1 MSENSIINDDYI
13 DEDKAYQFLNKGYDG
28 LNLLPGLED
37 PITTATAA
45 EVLGVSIPTIERM
58 LQDKQI
64 KLTRKSILAYIFNH
78 FLFQRPVMEQGEELE
93 YTGDN

>member
-13 DEDKAYQFLNKGYDG
+13 DEDKANQFLNKGYDG
-28 LNLLPGLED
+28 LNLLPGLGE
-37 PITTATAA
+37 PITTVMAA

-58 LQDKQI
+58 LQDKQL

-78 FLFQRPVMEQGEELE
+78 FLYQRPIMEQEEFERTGE
-93 YTGDN
+93 N